1 MGVFLWYNEYMK
13 IGFFELEGWEEKVI
27 RETIVGPECRFS
39 NDKIEEGK
47 IPAQADFD
55 AICIFVDSII
65 NEKTLSYFPHLKFIA
80 TRSTG
85 YDHIDLEACK
95 KRGIVVSN
103 VPGYGDNTVA
113 EFAFG
118 LLLTMTRK
126 IFDAIDQVKE
136 TESLSYK
143 RLRGI
148 DIGRKTILV
157 IGTGRIGTHA
167 ITIAKGFDM
176 NVIAYDPKP
185 KPELATKLGF
195 SYVSLEE
202 GLKVADIVT
211 IHCPLNDSTKHLLNK
226 ESMRFLKKGAYLI
239 NTARG
244 GIIETF
250 ALIEALLDGRIA
262 AAALDVLEDEE
273 QTKDEMQFFSKKGAK
288 AEDLKLILANHRLM
302 NMPNV
307 FITPHTAF
315 NTQEALGRI
324 LQTTIRNITA
334 FLSKSPINTV

>member
-1 MGVFLWYNEYMK
+1 MDVRNQIK
-13 IGFFELEGWEEKVI
+13 IGFFELEGWEEKII
-27 RETIVGPECRFS
+27 RSEITNAECRFS

-47 IPAQADFD
+47 VPAQTDFEG
-55 AICIFVDSII
+55 ICIFVDSVI
-65 NEKTLSYFPHLKFIA
+65 NEKTLGYFPKLKFIA

-95 KRGIVVSN
+95 KKGVVVTN

-126 IFDAIDQVKE
+126 LYDAIDQVKE
-136 TESLSYK
+136 TESLSHI

-148 DIGRKTILV
+148 DLNNKTILI

-167 ITIAKGFDM
+167 IMIAKGFSM
-176 NVIAYDPKP
+176 NVIAYDSKP

-195 SYVSLEE
+195 QYVSLED
-202 GLKVADIVT
+202 GLKRADIIT
-211 IHCPLNDSTKHLLNK
+211 IHCPFTEQTKHLLNT
-226 ESMRFLKKGAYLI
+226 ESMRYIKKGTYLV

-250 ALIEALLDGRIA
+250 ALIESLLDGRIA
-262 AAALDVLEDEE
+262 GAALDVLEDEE
-273 QTKDEMQFFSKKGAK
+273 QVKDEVQFFSKKGAK
-288 AEDLKLILANHRLM
+288 ADDLRLMLANHKLM

-315 NTQEALGRI
+315 NTQEALERI
-324 LQTTIRNITA
+324 LKTTIENVRG
-334 FLSKSPINTV
+334 FLGSHYVHIVS

>member
-1 MGVFLWYNEYMK
+1 MDVQNQPK
-13 IGFFELEGWEEKVI
+13 IGFFELEGWEEKLI
-27 RETIVGPECRFS
+27 RAEIINAECRFS

-47 IPAQADFD
+47 IPAQTDFD
-55 AICIFVDSII
+55 AICIFVDSVI
-65 NEKTLSYFPHLKFIA
+65 NEKTLEYFPKLKFIA

-85 YDHIDLEACK
+85 YDHIDLAACK
-95 KRGIVVSN
+95 KKGIVVTN

-126 IFDAIDQVKE
+126 IYDAIDQVKE
-136 TESLSYK
+136 TESLSHL

-148 DIGRKTILV
+148 DLNNRTILV

-167 ITIAKGFDM
+167 IMIAKGFSM
-176 NVIAYDPKP
+176 NVIAFDPKP

-195 SYVSLEE
+195 QYVSLED
-202 GLKVADIVT
+202 GLRQADIVT
-211 IHCPLNDSTKHLLNK
+211 IHCPLNDQTKHLLNT
-226 ESMRFLKKGAYLI
+226 ETMRYVKRGVYLV

-250 ALIEALLDGRIA
+250 ALIEALLEGRIA
-262 AAALDVLEDEE
+262 GAALDVLEDEE
-273 QTKDEMQFFSKKGAK
+273 QVKDEVQFFSKKGAK
-288 AEDLKLILANHRLM
+288 AEDLRLVLANHKLM
-302 NMPNV
+302 SMPNV

-315 NTQEALGRI
+315 NTQEALERI
-324 LQTTIRNITA
+324 LKTTLENIRGYMSGNLVHIV
-334 FLSKSPINTV
+334 S

>member
-1 MGVFLWYNEYMK
+1 MDLQNQMK
-13 IGFFELEGWEEKVI
+13 IGFFELEGWEESSI
-27 RETIVGPECRFS
+27 RAEINNAECRFS

-47 IPAQADFD
+47 TPAQTDFD
-55 AICIFVDSII
+55 AICIFVDSVI
-65 NEKTLSYFPHLKFIA
+65 NEKTLTYFPKLKFIA

-85 YDHIDLEACK
+85 YDHIDLNACK
-95 KRGIVVSN
+95 KHGVVVAN

-126 IFDAIDQVKE
+126 IYDAIDQVKE
-136 TESLSYK
+136 TESLSHI

-148 DIGRKTILV
+148 DLNKRTIFI

-167 ITIAKGFDM
+167 IMIAKGFSM
-176 NVIAYDPKP
+176 NVIAYDTQP
-185 KPELATKLGF
+185 KPELATRLGF
-195 SYVSLEE
+195 QYVPLVE
-202 GLKVADIVT
+202 GLKVADIIT
-211 IHCPLNDSTKHLLNK
+211 IHCPLNNETKHLLNT
-226 ESMRFLKKGAYLI
+226 ETMRYIKKGTFLV

-250 ALIEALLDGRIA
+250 ALIEALLEGRIA
-262 AAALDVLEDEE
+262 GAALDVLEDEE
-273 QTKDEMQFFSKKGAK
+273 QVKDEVQFFSKKKAK
-288 AEDLKLILANHRLM
+288 EEDLRLVLANHKLM

-315 NTQEALGRI
+315 NTQEALERI
-324 LQTTIRNITA
+324 LKTTLENVRGYISGNLVHIV
-334 FLSKSPINTV
+334 S

>member
-1 MGVFLWYNEYMK
+1 METKIPMK
-13 IGFFELEGWEEKVI
+13 IGFFELEGWEEAIIRKVI
-27 RETIVGPECRFS
+27 TNQECRFS

-47 IPAQADFD
+47 VPAQTDFD
-55 AICIFVDSII
+55 AICIFVDSVI
-65 NEKTLSYFPHLKFIA
+65 NEKTLSYFPKLKFIA

-85 YDHIDLEACK
+85 YDHIDLVACK
-95 KRGIVVSN
+95 KRGIVVST

-136 TESLSYK
+136 TETLSHK

-148 DIGRKTILV
+148 DLRGRTILV

-167 ITIAKGFDM
+167 ITIARGFDM
-176 NVIAYDPKP
+176 NVMAYDPMP

-195 SYVSLEE
+195 PYVSLEE
-202 GLKVADIVT
+202 GLKKADIIT

-226 ESMRFLKKGAYLI
+226 TTMQYVKKGAYLV

-250 ALIEALLDGRIA
+250 ALMEALLDGRIA
-262 AAALDVLEDEE
+262 GVALDVLEDEE
-273 QTKDEMQFFSKKGAK
+273 QTKDEVQFFSKQGAK
-288 AEDLKLILANHRLM
+288 EEDLKIVLANHQLM

-315 NTQEALGRI
+315 NTQEALERI
-324 LQTTIRNITA
+324 LNTTIENISA
-334 FLSKSPINTV
+334 FITGNPVHIAL